1 MQERGAELRSA
12 QKIAGQL
19 APTSGTA
26 GVPTTVMRGHLSWAH
41 VHANKFR
48 QWRWHGLEVGQRYAY
63 FWGLSQDPKD
73 RREAEAKDWIFN
85 RERCSAFALGP
96 ESARRFYE
104 RMIDQPARFAYG
116 YPSSIMQFA
125 DELAA
130 QKLDA
135 RRLGWKAAVTTSEV
149 VLPEWRERIE
159 QILGCRVADNY
170 GCAET
175 GDAGIECEHSGMHLP
190 VESIAVD
197 LLPGT
202 DELPEMLLT
211 DLFNFAQPMIKYRV
225 GDLLDPAPGDATCPC
240 GRGLPLLGRPIGRAG
255 DNLTLPDG
263 RQVNCHTTTYLF
275 KRHGKSGAVREYQ
288 FVQFPEGRIEL
299 RIHPGPS
306 WSDDTQRQLGAE
318 ARAAFGWP
326 VEIKLVE
333 RFERRGRG
341 KHRDFVRAEDLER
354 V

>member
-1 MQERGAELRSA
+1 VQERGAELRSA

-175 GDAGIECEHSGMHLP
+175 GDAGIECERSGMHLP

-202 DELPEMLLT
+202 EGLPEMLLT
-211 DLFNFAQPMIKYRV
+211 DLFNLAQPMIKYRV
-225 GDLLDPAPGDATCPC
+225 GDLLDPAPSDATCPC